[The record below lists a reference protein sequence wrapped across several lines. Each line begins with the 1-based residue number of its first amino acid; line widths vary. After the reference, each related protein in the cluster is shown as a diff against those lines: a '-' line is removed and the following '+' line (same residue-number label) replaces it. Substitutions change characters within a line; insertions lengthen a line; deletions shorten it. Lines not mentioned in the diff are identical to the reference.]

1 MTIDGVRAEGIT
13 VALGDRRVP
22 PAELTEDDGWWFQQ
36 DRVTLGRAHDLAP
49 GAHDVAVEFGLRI
62 PYLQVGPDGP
72 LTLPFRAAQS
82 LILDAPHALPGVVA
96 ARPRSRCRGGLQAIR
111 PCPRAGCSARAP
123 STGRPR

>member
-1 MTIDGVRAEGIT
+1 M
-13 VALGDRRVP
+13 ALGDRRVP

-36 DRVTLGRAHDLAP
+36 DRVTLVLPHELAP
-49 GAHDVAVEFGLRI
+49 GTHDVAVEFGLRI

-72 LTLPFRAAQS
+72 LTLPFRAERP
-82 LILDAPHALPGVVA
+82 LVLDAPHARPGVVA
-96 ARPRSRCRGGLQAIR
+96 ARPEPDVAEAATIR